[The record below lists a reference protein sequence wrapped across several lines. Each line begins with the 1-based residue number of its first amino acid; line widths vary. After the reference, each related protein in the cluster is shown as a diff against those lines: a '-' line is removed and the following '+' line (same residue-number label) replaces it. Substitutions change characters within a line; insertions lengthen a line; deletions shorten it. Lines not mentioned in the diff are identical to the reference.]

1 MSFPHDRPG
10 CTRALSRLS
19 LHHTS
24 AGSAR
29 AAADG
34 RGVGAGAGG
43 AVGDGTGAADGG
55 GVRGVRGVFVGGA
68 SESGGS
74 SGGDNGGGGGG
85 SGGGVGGQMLYVVQ
99 ARYVNATARARR
111 RTVGF
116 EIRDMIME

>member
-1 MSFPHDRPG
+1 MTQFTKIKERWPAKPEEKDV
-10 CTRALSRLS
+10 RAARLS
-19 LHHTS
+19 LSLPLSPPLCRRNRHVTP
-24 AGSAR
+24 
-29 AAADG
+29 
-34 RGVGAGAGG
+34 
-43 AVGDGTGAADGG
+43 
-55 GVRGVRGVFVGGA
+55 
-68 SESGGS
+68 SGGS